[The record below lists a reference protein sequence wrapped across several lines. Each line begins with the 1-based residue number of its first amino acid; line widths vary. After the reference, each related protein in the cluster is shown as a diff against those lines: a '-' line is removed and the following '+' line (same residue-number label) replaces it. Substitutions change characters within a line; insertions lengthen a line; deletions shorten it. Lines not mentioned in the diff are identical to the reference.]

1 VAVIQISR
9 IQHRRGL
16 QSDLPNLASAELG
29 WSVDTRKLYIGNGTI
44 EEGAPSLGRT
54 EVLTQ
59 YSILDFE
66 TTFAANIVALQGN
79 LVLVNSNISSLTS
92 RVVSL
97 ESGVVGYTT
106 SNLLAGASAATIT
119 NITANNAVISYTMG
133 QGSSVRTG
141 SITLSRSASTVSFAE
156 EYTET
161 VDTDVV
167 FTMNANATTAR
178 LNYTATTAGNLQYRI
193 SSFT

>member
-1 VAVIQISR
+1 MAVIQISR

-119 NITANNAVISYTMG
+119 NIIANNAVISYTMG
-133 QGSSVRTG
+133 QGSSVRSG
-141 SITLSRSASTVSFAE
+141 AITMSRSASTVSFTE

>member
-1 VAVIQISR
+1 MAVIQISR